1 MHSISIIV
9 LVASVVQVS
18 FAIFPNNTN
27 LFAEYPPLCSELNSS
42 MFSMIEDFISRAQP
56 PSRPKRSIQDYTFSF
71 NLTQSDVV
79 NLNFTLNLETNQ
91 NVSSALINATLF
103 RILPINYYI
112 TAYQF
117 VNRSSG
123 FQEEFVLIE
132 GTRCKVQFDK
142 EIGAYDNVVCWE
154 KPSFCRGS
162 EIDCIK
168 NDDVNHLCYDVK
180 TNRGRKPVE
189 QNGDTSDHYLME
201 VGEKL
206 YWRSH
211 LKHIIF
217 EDGTY
222 LTAMA
227 TLNKWNCKEVGRL
240 VLCDLIYYGE
250 GGGTVQLLKS
260 IAG

>member
-9 LVASVVQVS
+9 LIASVVQVS
-18 FAIFPNNTN
+18 FAIFPNHTN

-42 MFSMIEDFISRAQP
+42 MFSMIEDFMSGAQ
-56 PSRPKRSIQDYTFSF
+56 STARSKRSTKDYTFAF
-71 NLTQSDVV
+71 NITQSDVV
-79 NLNFTLNLETNQ
+79 NLNFTLNLEANQ
-91 NVSSALINATLF
+91 NVSSALINGTLF
-103 RILPINYYI
+103 EILPINYYI

-123 FQEEFVLIE
+123 LQEEFVLIE
-132 GTRCKVQFDK
+132 GTRCKVQFDRK
-142 EIGAYDNVVCWE
+142 IGAYDKVVCWE

-180 TNRGRKPVE
+180 TNRGRKPIE
-189 QNGDTSDHYLME
+189 HDSETADHYLME

-211 LKHIIF
+211 LKHFIF
-217 EDGTY
+217 DDGTY
-222 LTAMA
+222 STAMA
-227 TLNKWNCKEVGRL
+227 TLNKWDCKEDGAL
-240 VLCDLIYYGE
+240 VLCDLIYYG
-250 GGGTVQLLKS
+250 GGGGSVQLLKS